1 MALIPD
7 KHIKTSLT
15 TICQRSLVMKAT
27 YYLVP
32 PPNCSNAVEVHLS
45 NQHGKTNLERRGFS
59 DEECCDK
66 KYLVTDDY
74 RVKDGEG

>member
-1 MALIPD
+1 
-7 KHIKTSLT
+7 
-15 TICQRSLVMKAT
+15 MKAT

-74 RVKDGEG
+74 RVKDGEGWVQQLSSIPEVWP